1 MRTRR
6 LSSLTKNLNA
16 LTIDP
21 EANLVDDGLRVG
33 HDSVLGAALKFLA
46 DVLHL
51 GGEGQHAHRGVAVG
65 SGLK

>member
-33 HDSVLGAALKFLA
+33 HDSVLGAALKLLA

-51 GGEGQHAHRGVAVG
+51 GGEGQHAHGGVAVW

>member
-1 MRTRR
+1 MRTRTI
-6 LSSLTKNLNA
+6 SSLTKILNA

-33 HDSVLGAALKFLA
+33 HHSVFGAALKLLA

-51 GGEGQHAHRGVAVG
+51 GGEGQHAHGGVAVG